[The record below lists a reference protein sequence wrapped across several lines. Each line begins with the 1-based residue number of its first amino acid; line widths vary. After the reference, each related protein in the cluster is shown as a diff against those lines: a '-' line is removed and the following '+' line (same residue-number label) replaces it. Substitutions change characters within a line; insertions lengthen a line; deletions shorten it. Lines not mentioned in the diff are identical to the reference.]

1 MEHFSRTLLAH
12 ELQLV
17 LSTDSE
23 HYLVKMKTKIYSLN
37 TKNRMITMIASPYH
51 PYLTPEDYLNQEEK
65 SLIKHEY
72 INGEA
77 YGMAGTTDNHNIIA
91 GNLYTLIRN
100 HLRGTDCRVFFAD
113 IKARL
118 EKRNCFYYPDV
129 LVTCD
134 PQDRETPTYKRFPQ
148 LIIEV
153 LSESTESFDRGD
165 KFNDYQTLDSLQ
177 EYVLVN
183 SQHQRIE
190 IFRRYEP
197 KRWFYV
203 SHNEGT
209 VCLESLSLTINI
221 SAIYEDVDLP
231 ITNVN
236 SQNISL

>member
-1 MEHFSRTLLAH
+1 
-12 ELQLV
+12 
-17 LSTDSE
+17 
-23 HYLVKMKTKIYSLN
+23 
-37 TKNRMITMIASPYH
+37 MITMIALPDYN
-51 PYLTPEDYLNQEEK
+51 YLTPEDYLKHEEK

-77 YGMAGTTDNHNIIA
+77 YAMAGTTDSHNIIA

-100 HLRGTDCRVFFAD
+100 HLRGTDCRVYFAD

-118 EKRNCFYYPDV
+118 ERRNCFYYPDI

-177 EYVLVN
+177 EYILVN

-190 IFRRYEP
+190 IFRRDEP
-197 KRWFYV
+197 KRWFYG
-203 SHNEGT
+203 SYNEGM
-209 VCLESLSLTINI
+209 VCFESINLTINL
-221 SAIYEDVDLP
+221 SAIYEDVELP
-231 ITNVN
+231 ITDINR
-236 SQNISL
+236 QDTSL